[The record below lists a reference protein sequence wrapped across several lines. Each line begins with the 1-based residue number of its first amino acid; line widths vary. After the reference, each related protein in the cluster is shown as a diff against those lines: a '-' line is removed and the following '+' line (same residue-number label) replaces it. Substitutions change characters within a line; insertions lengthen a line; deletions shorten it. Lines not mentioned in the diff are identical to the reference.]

1 MVKMKN
7 IISCLVSIVIIAVV
21 IIYKDDI
28 IELTRETIY
37 SNREVVIPKSNLF
50 EKEYDFLYFKESKD
64 FIPHNYDDLINIFY
78 TTLDKGWNEFTF
90 YCDTEYVD
98 CLEDVSII
106 SNDQKFLSEIN
117 NFVHPYNSY
126 STIRT
131 IYDDTGKITIKINK
145 LYSDEEIDKIDNEI
159 DIWMTEYI
167 RSNMSDKDKIKVMH
181 DNIINKTKYD
191 EGRVESDNS
200 QYDSARIQG
209 ILYDHYAICSGYTDM
224 MAVVLSKLNIPNFKV
239 ASEEHIWNAVYLDD
253 RWYHLDLTW
262 DDPITT
268 SGKDMLL
275 HDFFLVNDKELTK
288 LDMEAKKREHIYNR
302 NIYLEFN

>member
-239 ASEEHIWNAVYLDD
+239 ASDEHIWNAVYLDN

-288 LDMEAKKREHIYNR
+288 LDMEAKKRVHIYNR